1 MAQERAGSG
10 WTGLKDK
17 VKESIDKVVEVM
29 GSYPV
34 GTEDMADA
42 GIPPLA
48 PLPATK
54 KRARRAAAAKAAKP
68 AKSKPRRSATTRM
81 PVRKTAAGNSR

>member
-29 GSYPV
+29 GSYPA
-34 GTEDMADA
+34 GAEDMAVA
-42 GIPPLA
+42 GISPLA
-48 PLPATK
+48 PLSAKK
-54 KRARRAAAAKAAKP
+54 KRARRAAVAKAARP
-68 AKSKPRRSATTRM
+68 ARTRFRRGATARM
-81 PVRKTAAGNSR
+81 HARKAAAGNSR